1 MVNLTHCHIVWL
13 KTAGAPPS
21 ERRECSSPFIIV
33 PSVHSVHCSIPG
45 APFIQTEVRGAS
57 WSCATR
63 RSWPANGVIGE
74 DFRPSGKE
82 LVEEPDGDGTD
93 KSGSRSYSEEEG
105 VEGLLSP

>member
-1 MVNLTHCHIVWL
+1 MWL

-21 ERRECSSPFIIV
+21 EQRESSSPFII

-57 WSCATR
+57 RSCATR

-82 LVEEPDGDGTD
+82 LVEEQDGDGTG
-93 KSGSRSYSEEEG
+93 KSGSRPYSEEEG